1 MQLHKPF
8 ACGTKAPRGAQRAP
22 AAAAMRCQAQRRPII
37 EQLQTAGLA
46 AAAFLAASPSMAHA
60 SEVLSVVEPSSLTLA
75 IGGGVAIVGLGAVLV
90 ATDPQKR

>member
-8 ACGTKAPRGAQRAP
+8 TCGTKAPRGAQRAT
-22 AAAAMRCQAQRRPII
+22 AAMRCQAQRRPII

-60 SEVLSVVEPSSLTLA
+60 SEVLSAVEPSSLTLA